1 MKNKLS
7 FLPIALLL
15 FFVSNQSIFAQK
27 DNYSAKIDS
36 LIKTTSVR
44 PFNGTILIA
53 QKGKIKYSKAYGYS
67 DFTKKKP
74 LKLDDHFVILSNS
87 KQITAVL
94 ILQEVEIGKIVLITP
109 IKKYLPN
116 LKQPWAST
124 VTVDNLLNHTSGIV
138 DLEKPTAF
146 QAGSQFK
153 YSDLNYI
160 LLAQIIERVTNKT
173 YETVVKELFRKNSMN
188 DSFFPNASNQDEVVN
203 GRQFSKDNTTK
214 EIKGVIIPKEKIPAS
229 GLVSTVEDLAL
240 WNSLLHNG
248 RLLKEATYNR
258 MTTYTITNQHPVFG
272 DKEIGYGYGI
282 RVNDEAKI
290 KEFGHTGIV
299 PDQGF
304 TSVNLY
310 YPKTQTSVI
319 VLENQASD
327 NLDIA
332 YYFESEIRKIVLN
345 SGLLDKVSLEN

>member
-1 MKNKLS
+1 MKHKLS

-44 PFNGTILIA
+44 PFNGAILIS
-53 QKGKIKYSKAYGYS
+53 QKGKTKYSKAYGYS
-67 DFTKKKP
+67 DFAKKTP
-74 LKLDDHFVILSNS
+74 LKLDDPFVILSNS

-94 ILQEVEIGKIVLITP
+94 ILQEVEKGKIVLITP

-116 LKQPWAST
+116 LKQPWTST
-124 VTVDNLLNHTSGIV
+124 VTVENLLNHTSGIV
-138 DLEKPTAF
+138 DLEKPTIFA
-146 QAGSQFK
+146 AGAQFK

-173 YETVVKELFRKNSMN
+173 YETVVTELFKKNYMR
-188 DSFFPNASNQDEVVN
+188 DSFFPNDSNKDEVVD

-214 EIKGVIIPKEKIPAS
+214 EIKGVIVPKDRIPAA
-229 GLVSTVEDLAL
+229 GLVSTVEDLAI
-240 WNSLLHNG
+240 WNNLLHNDK
-248 RLLKEATYNR
+248 LLNVATYAR
-258 MTTYTITNQHPVFG
+258 MTSYTITNQHSVFG

-282 RVNDEAKI
+282 RINDESKI

-310 YPKTQTSVI
+310 YPKTQTSII
-319 VLENQASD
+319 VLENQAFD

-345 SGLLDKVSLEN
+345 SGLLD

>member
-44 PFNGTILIA
+44 PFNGAILIS
-53 QKGKIKYSKAYGYS
+53 QKGKTKYSKAYGYS
-67 DFTKKKP
+67 DFAKKTP
-74 LKLDDHFVILSNS
+74 LKLDDPFVILSNS

-94 ILQEVEIGKIVLITP
+94 ILQEVEKGKIVLITP

-116 LKQPWAST
+116 LKQPWTST
-124 VTVDNLLNHTSGIV
+124 VTVENLLNHTSGIV
-138 DLEKPTAF
+138 DLEKPTIFA
-146 QAGSQFK
+146 AGTQFK

-173 YETVVKELFRKNSMN
+173 YETVVTELFKKNYMR
-188 DSFFPNASNQDEVVN
+188 DSFFPNDANKDEVVN

-214 EIKGVIIPKEKIPAS
+214 EIKGVIVPKDRIPAA
-229 GLVSTVEDLAL
+229 GLVSTVEDLAI
-240 WNSLLHNG
+240 WNNLLHNG
-248 RLLKEATYNR
+248 KLLNVGTYGR
-258 MTTYTITNQHPVFG
+258 MTTYTITNQHSVFG

-282 RVNDEAKI
+282 RINDESKI

-310 YPKTQTSVI
+310 YPKTQTSII
-319 VLENQASD
+319 VLENQAFD

-345 SGLLDKVSLEN
+345 SGLLD

>member
-36 LIKTTSVR
+36 LIKTNSVR
-44 PFNGTILIA
+44 PFNGTILVS
-53 QKGKIKYSKAYGYS
+53 QKGKTKYSKAYGYS
-67 DFTKKKP
+67 DFAKKTP
-74 LKLDDHFVILSNS
+74 LKLDDPFVILSNS

-94 ILQEVEIGKIVLITP
+94 ILQEVEKGKIVLITP

-116 LKQPWAST
+116 LKQPWTST
-124 VTVDNLLNHTSGIV
+124 VTVENLLNHTSGIV
-138 DLEKPTAF
+138 DLEKPTIF
-146 QAGSQFK
+146 PVGSQFK

-173 YETVVKELFRKNSMN
+173 YETVVTELFKKNYMR
-188 DSFFPNASNQDEVVN
+188 DSFFPNDANKDEVVN
-203 GRQFSKDNTTK
+203 GRQFSKDGTTK
-214 EIKGVIIPKEKIPAS
+214 EIKGVIVPKDRIPAA
-229 GLVSTVEDLAL
+229 GLVSTVEDLAI
-240 WNSLLHNG
+240 WNNLLHNG
-248 RLLKEATYNR
+248 KLLNVGTYGR
-258 MTTYTITNQHPVFG
+258 MTTYTITNQHSVFG

-282 RVNDEAKI
+282 RINDESKI

-310 YPKTQTSVI
+310 YPKTQTSII
-319 VLENQASD
+319 VLENQAFD

-332 YYFESEIRKIVLN
+332 YYFETEIRKIVLN
-345 SGLLDKVSLEN
+345 SGLLD